1 MNSKL
6 MYTLVAMAI
15 FSSSPAQKQK
25 AKFNSI
31 NTGGIIFGQ
40 SGTYG
45 LFQSVNGLQYQKW
58 FAGVGTGYDY
68 HYYKS
73 VPLFIDARRYIG
85 KENQVFLYG
94 DIGYNFPQ
102 DNKPGRE
109 IFSYSSYHFS
119 GGVYTDIGAGYGIK
133 LINTSVLISGGY
145 SYKNIRS
152 RIGAVSPCLVPPCP
166 ENFSDYNYGFNRL
179 LLKAGISLR

>member
-6 MYTLVAMAI
+6 IYTFLLIAI
-15 FSSSPAQKQK
+15 FNVSIAQKQV
-25 AKFNSI
+25 KFNSI

-40 SGTYG
+40 NGTYG
-45 LFQSVNGLQYQKW
+45 LFQSVNGLEYQKW
-58 FAGVGTGYDY
+58 FAGLGAGYDY

-73 VPLFIDARRYIG
+73 VPFFIDARRYLG
-85 KENQVFLYG
+85 KENQLFLFA

-109 IFSYSSYHFS
+109 IFSYTSYHFS

-133 LINTSVLISGGY
+133 FTRNTSILISGGY
-145 SYKNIRS
+145 SYKKLRS
-152 RIGAVSPCLVPPCP
+152 KIGGFNPCLIPPCP
-166 ENFSDYNYGFNRL
+166 ESFSNYNYDFNRL
-179 LLKAGISLR
+179 LLKAGISLK